1 MQLKKKSLANMENR
15 LTATWPQ
22 FACDESGQKRRDG
35 KILKS
40 INALPGN
47 EKREK
52 KKNHYELKFCK
63 KEAAEVNVGH
73 RLALERTHNV

>member
-1 MQLKKKSLANMENR
+1 MENR

-22 FACDESGQKRRDG
+22 FACDESGQKHRDG

-52 KKNHYELKFCK
+52 KIIIVLKFGK
-63 KEAAEVNVGH
+63 KVAAEVIAGH
-73 RLALERTHNV
+73 RLALERAHNV